1 MFPHNNDWKTLPR
14 QNKKEE
20 TIFIDNRRIWSEIYE
35 WKIY

>member
-1 MFPHNNDWKTLPR
+1 MIGKHYL
-14 QNKKEE
+14 KKEE